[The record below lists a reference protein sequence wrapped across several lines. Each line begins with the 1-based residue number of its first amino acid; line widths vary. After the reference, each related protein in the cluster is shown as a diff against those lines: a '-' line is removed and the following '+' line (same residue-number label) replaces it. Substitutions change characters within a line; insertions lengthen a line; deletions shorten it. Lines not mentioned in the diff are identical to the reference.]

1 MPPSPLAR
9 HFFTMA
15 CNNAWANHRLLN
27 ACSQLSQ
34 ADFIA
39 PRTSFFPSL
48 KATLNHN
55 LTVDWYYVDA
65 LERAFRFDPPNR
77 EVDRFFEPEEP
88 CATCAELATEQR
100 AVDRRLVA
108 ACAMATDDMLAAPV
122 PVMRRAGI
130 APENATRL
138 LAHLFAHQIHH
149 RGQAHAMLAGTP
161 VKPPQLDEFFCANE
175 AHLRAAELAELGLS
189 ETAIWGEPSAR

>member
-1 MPPSPLAR
+1 MPLSPLAH

-27 ACSQLSQ
+27 ACSRLSQ

-48 KATLNHN
+48 KATLNHI

-65 LERAFRFDPPNR
+65 LERAFRGEPPNTAPS
-77 EVDRFFEPEEP
+77 RFFTPEEP
-88 CATCAELATEQR
+88 FDRCAELQQAQLKT
-100 AVDRRLVA
+100 DRRLID
-108 ACAMATDDMLAAPV
+108 ACATLTEAQLVMPV
-122 PVMRRAGI
+122 PVQRRAGI
-130 APENATRL
+130 QTENATRL
-138 LAHLFAHQIHH
+138 LAHLFQHQIHH
-149 RGQAHAMLAGTP
+149 RGQAHAMLAGTQ

-175 AHLRAAELAELGLS
+175 AHLRAAELAEIGLS
-189 ETAIWGEPSAR
+189 EVAIWS